1 MKKLRKIKRIF
12 WLLLGGTSMGMG
24 AVGVVLPIL
33 PTVPLLLLAL
43 FCFARSSA
51 KVENWFRSTKLHKQH
66 LEPFMEKKVMTKRAK
81 ITVMASMTV
90 VYGSWFLV
98 YGQRTCRQS
107 DSGGCMAVSYDLFY
121 KRCGNR
127 PGTGGIKDD

>member
-43 FCFARSSA
+43 FALPEALRKWRTGSVPQSCI
-51 KVENWFRSTKLHKQH
+51 NST
-66 LEPFMEKKVMTKRAK
+66 
-81 ITVMASMTV
+81 
-90 VYGSWFLV
+90 
-98 YGQRTCRQS
+98 
-107 DSGGCMAVSYDLFY
+107 
-121 KRCGNR
+121 
-127 PGTGGIKDD
+127 